1 MFRQFSEN
9 AYAAFIAV
17 IGSAEKTARS
27 GLATTRITQ
36 EARPHL
42 GNGLLELY
50 GS

>member
-1 MFRQFSEN
+1 MIRQFSEN
-9 AYAAFIAV
+9 AYAAFIV
-17 IGSAEKTARS
+17 IGGDVTARS